1 MNSPR
6 SIARFILV
14 RALTASTALAQQRA
28 NLGDNA
34 ALRYW
39 AAFAQMQDSAI
50 TDEDAKK
57 MNLILDGTAP
67 FDDLEY
73 RDLVAKNGPAL
84 EIMARGATL
93 PMCDWGLDYQMGPE
107 TPVEYARKALVLGR
121 LNVLSA
127 FHLLFACAKA
137 KAVTPLSPALHLSPP
152 FT

>member
-1 MNSPR
+1 MNSLR
-6 SIARFILV
+6 SIAVFILV
-14 RALTASTALAQQRA
+14 AALTASLALAQQRA

-50 TDEDAKK
+50 TDQEAKK

-67 FDDLEY
+67 YDDLEY

-93 PMCDWGLDYQMGPE
+93 PMCDGGWTIKWGP
-107 TPVEYARKALVLGR
+107 R
-121 LNVLSA
+121 LRWSTRERRSFWA
-127 FHLLFACAKA
+127 A
-137 KAVTPLSPALHLSPP
+137 
-152 FT
+152 